1 MSLTGV
7 PERQEIV
14 LSLWHLHFGQ
24 IRNTICPAVAQLHI
38 LPEAPLNMNAIGRAE
53 VP

>member
-14 LSLWHLHFGQ
+14 LSLWRLHFGQ
-24 IRNTICPAVAQLHI
+24 IRNAICTAVAQLSF
-38 LPEAPLNMNAIGRAE
+38 LPEAPLNMDTVGRAE
-53 VP
+53 VL